1 MDMKDQPRE
10 VIIDGSDRDLARALV
25 DAIDN
30 ASDQDRITWL
40 TTAAGKRIAAIVPVD
55 VAESHEQMIATVMR
69 TPVGRIVVLDELRGF
84 GALHTGPCLLCG
96 HGRRAHT
103 HNGETP
109 EPRPEV
115 DCQMCQDGKCR
126 TPAAKTQHE
135 LVVAARS
142 GLLSRR
148 YR

>member
-1 MDMKDQPRE
+1 MSEELDLRE
-10 VIIDGSDRDLARALV
+10 LTSDEYQARIS

-30 ASDQDRITWL
+30 ASDQDKITWL
-40 TTAAGKRIAAIVPVD
+40 TSGTRRIAAIVPVD
-55 VAESHEQMIATVMR
+55 VAEYHEEMIASVMR

-84 GALHTGPCLLCG
+84 GSLHSGPCALCD
-96 HGRRAHT
+96 HSQRAHT

-142 GLLSRR
+142 GLLSRC